1 MHLVDVFDPH
11 IAEFEIVIDGEV
23 LLAGQI
29 STISY
34 FSASSSKC
42 SKTRRTLAFPSTA
55 SIVIGVRTTSH
66 WPIERAILW
75 TESSAE
81 RPLLSVTT

>member
-1 MHLVDVFDPH
+1 MHLVDAFDLH
-11 IAEFEIVIDGEV
+11 IAEFEIVNDGEV

-34 FSASSSKC
+34 LSASPSKC
-42 SKTRRTLAFPSTA
+42 ARTRRTLAFPSTA

-66 WPIERAILW
+66 WPN
-75 TESSAE
+75 
-81 RPLLSVTT
+81 